1 MAKKKTARP
10 KRSSSKTPAPA
21 GGVPAAGEPAPPFAA
36 PTTSG
41 TTLKLA
47 DLRGKVVVLY
57 FYPKDDTP
65 GCTQE
70 ACGFRDGWSDLRKA
84 GVEVVGVSPD
94 SVASHQR
101 FAAKFNL
108 PFTLAADE
116 NHEIAEAYGVWREKS
131 MYGRTYFGVA
141 RTTFVI
147 DREGRIAKVFEA
159 VKPQDHADEV
169 LAWIR
174 ENL

>member
-10 KRSSSKTPAPA
+10 KRCSSRTPAPA

-65 GCTQE
+65 GCTKE
-70 ACGFRDGWSDLRKA
+70 ACGFRDGWADLRKA

-94 SVASHQR
+94 SVASHR
-101 FAAKFNL
+101 KFAAKFNL

-147 DREGRIAKVFEA
+147 DRQGRIAKVFEA